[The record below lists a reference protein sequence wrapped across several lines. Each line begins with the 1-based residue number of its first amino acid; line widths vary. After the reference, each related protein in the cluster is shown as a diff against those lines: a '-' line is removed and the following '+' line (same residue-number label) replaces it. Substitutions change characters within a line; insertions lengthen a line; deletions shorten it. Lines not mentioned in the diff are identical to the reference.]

1 MLLMRMPATEYERSP
16 AVTTPEPRAH
26 ACAESTPVDALVI
39 GAGFAGMYQ
48 LLCLRDR
55 LGLNVQVLEAGN
67 DVGGTW
73 HWNCYPGARCDSES
87 HVYGFTF
94 SEELMREWEWSERY
108 PQQPEIIRYMNHVAK
123 KFDLKRNIRFNTRV
137 TSARFNDSANLWEVT
152 TEQGERFSAQFL
164 ITAVGCLS
172 AANVPKIPGL
182 EKFKGRWHHTGQ
194 WPKEGVDFTG
204 KRVGQIG
211 TGSTGIQAAPVIAET
226 AAHLTVFQRSP
237 TYSVPARNA
246 PWTPEFKQYVK
257 DNAAQIRKTMHASTS
272 GHPWDNK
279 PRLALET
286 PPEERLELY
295 EQAWI
300 KGGIEFRTTFS
311 DLMQNMAANDTAAE
325 FLRGKIRQMVKDPVT
340 AHKLSNIDHPY
351 AGKRPPID
359 TDYYDTFNRDN
370 VSLVDVRAAPIQE
383 ITATGIRTADA
394 EYPLDIIVFATG
406 YDGITGPLLRIDIR
420 GRDDKSLAQEWK
432 DGPRTYL
439 GLQVAGF
446 PNLFTITG
454 PGSPCVLT
462 NMPVAI
468 EQHAEW
474 IADCIAHMRTQGLKR
489 IETDDDTMRQW
500 QQQVDAA
507 ASATLLSTVA
517 SSWYR
522 GANVPGKPVVF
533 MPYAGGMARYRKI
546 CAEVA
551 ANNYDGFHLTA

>member
-1 MLLMRMPATEYERSP
+1 MTNS
-16 AVTTPEPRAH
+16 EPRVRPS
-26 ACAESTPVDALVI
+26 AETTHFDALVI
-39 GAGFAGMYQ
+39 GAGLAGMYQ
-48 LLCLRDR
+48 LICLRDR

-73 HWNCYPGARCDSES
+73 HWNRYPGARCDSES
-87 HVYGFTF
+87 HVYGYTF
-94 SEELMREWEWSERY
+94 SEELMREWEWSERF
-108 PQQPEIIRYMNHVAK
+108 PEQAEIVRYVNHVAQ

-137 TSARFNDSANLWEVT
+137 TTARYDEASNLWEVT
-152 TEQGERFSAQFL
+152 TEQGEHFTAQFL

-172 AANVPKIPGL
+172 AANVPKIAGL
-182 EKFKGRWHHTGQ
+182 ENFKGRWHHTGQ

-246 PWTPEFKQYVK
+246 PLTSEFKQYVK
-257 DNAAQIRKTMHASTS
+257 DNAAKIRKAMHASTS
-272 GHPWDNK
+272 GHPWDAR
-279 PRLALET
+279 PRSALET
-286 PPEERLELY
+286 PPEERLALY
-295 EQAWI
+295 EAAWA

-311 DLMQNMAANDTAAE
+311 DLMLKKAANDTAAE
-325 FLRGKIRQMVKDPVT
+325 FVRGKIRQIVKDPVT
-340 AHKLSNIDHPY
+340 AHTLSNIDHPY

-359 TDYYDTFNRDN
+359 SHYYETFNRDN

-383 ITATGIRTADA
+383 ITATGIRTTEA

-406 YDGITGPLLRIDIR
+406 YDGITGPLLRMDIR
-420 GRDDKSLAQEWK
+420 GREGKSLAQEWK

-454 PGSPCVLT
+454 PGSPSVLT

-474 IADCIAHMRTQGLKR
+474 IADCIAHMRGQGLKR
-489 IETDDDTMRQW
+489 IETDDETMRQW
-500 QQQVDAA
+500 QQQVDTAA
-507 ASATLLSTVA
+507 AATLLSTVA

-533 MPYAGGMARYRKI
+533 MPYAGGMARYRRI
-546 CAEVA
+546 CADIA
-551 ANNYDGFHLTA
+551 ANNYEGFHLTA